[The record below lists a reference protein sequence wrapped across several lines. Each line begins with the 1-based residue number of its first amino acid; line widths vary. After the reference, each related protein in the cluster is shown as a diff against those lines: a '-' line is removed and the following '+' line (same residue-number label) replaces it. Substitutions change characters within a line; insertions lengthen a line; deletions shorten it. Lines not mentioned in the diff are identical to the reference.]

1 MKIRVG
7 IAEHPDHFKHAIK
20 EGQVPLPDIEL
31 VVHANNG
38 WLLKHELEEKRPT
51 LDIILIDVDMPVMS
65 GVETT
70 VWLRERQPSVKLI
83 AMAEFGFD
91 PKLRKMLIAGCC
103 SFFEKTRAPDEFA
116 TAIRRTYSK
125 NYYNPEAEELI
136 LWNPFRAKRDKQ
148 KLTSEQQ
155 RVLDLSCGDLTY
167 DQIQAEMQLTT
178 RQLNKVIDSLFNK
191 FGVNGRNGLVL
202 EALRQDFC
210 SPDISTP

>member
-65 GVETT
+65 DVETS
-70 VWLRERQPSVKLI
+70 VWLREKQPSVKLI

-136 LWNPFRAKRDKQ
+136 LWNPCPMH
-148 KLTSEQQ
+148 LT
-155 RVLDLSCGDLTY
+155 RSCSSSGWPCQTY
-167 DQIQAEMQLTT
+167 YAV
-178 RQLNKVIDSLFNK
+178 VI
-191 FGVNGRNGLVL
+191 FGNEVIRNHAPLHITCKENCMYHPVHG
-202 EALRQDFC
+202 
-210 SPDISTP
+210 